1 MTITLKHVLSTSLIL
16 YFLHRV
22 QLESRVL
29 LLRKQLCFGT
39 VQLLSLKDRH
49 TDTGHSLRLWGRRE
63 GRGDRGLNIVII
75 KSLDCNRAGKSA
87 MRARIIVLPWSH
99 LSRMFCVYIEQ
110 PAPPPDPWPPADR
123 IPSASAAK
131 AAENYNTLNKS
142 LWIQPNSIDN
152 INI

>member
-1 MTITLKHVLSTSLIL
+1 ML
-16 YFLHRV
+16 YLLHRV
-22 QLESRVL
+22 QFESRAPL
-29 LLRKQLCFGT
+29 LGKQLCLGT
-39 VQLLSLKDRH
+39 VQLSVQLLSLKDRH

-110 PAPPPDPWPPADR
+110 PAPPPDP
-123 IPSASAAK
+123 
-131 AAENYNTLNKS
+131 
-142 LWIQPNSIDN
+142 
-152 INI
+152 